1 MFLATERACGSK
13 KHTARITMISLGGCP
28 GHLRGWNGTTRR
40 TEALTDT
47 SRRQGTGRH
56 PIPGCRSNCARRP
69 DGLDGERARPRGH
82 AAAEQRLTR
91 PGPGGNPVCSSRAR
105 VLVSTA
111 YLRARPQKVAGK
123 TRTHLARVCAP
134 SLQQLL
140 SVPAL
145 DYGEVMSKAT
155 AWQARASAA
164 RSPGMVLCCTA
175 AGMLCAV
182 ALLIN
187 ILRFFH
193 LTGGN

>member
-91 PGPGGNPVCSSRAR
+91 PGPGGNPVCSSRAK

-111 YLRARPQKVAGK
+111 YLRARPQKVARK

-134 SLQQLL
+134 STTLIRWNTPSQQH
-140 SVPAL
+140 
-145 DYGEVMSKAT
+145 
-155 AWQARASAA
+155 RASLHIYSCSALRKAA
-164 RSPGMVLCCTA
+164 TRKGIDARNTAHSQLQTWPAFFASSPRSPLCP
-175 AGMLCAV
+175 
-182 ALLIN
+182 
-187 ILRFFH
+187 
-193 LTGGN
+193 

>member
-91 PGPGGNPVCSSRAR
+91 PGPGGNPVCSSRAK

-111 YLRARPQKVAGK
+111 YLRARPQKVDEK
-123 TRTHLARVCAP
+123 TRTHLARVCGPRLWLDP
-134 SLQQLL
+134 SLTLT
-140 SVPAL
+140 L
-145 DYGEVMSKAT
+145 DTIYNFEVGLNKWLHMIHHDPKWSQRLWDQK
-155 AWQARASAA
+155 AA
-164 RSPGMVLCCTA
+164 RSIWVQTL
-175 AGMLCAV
+175 V
-182 ALLIN
+182 
-187 ILRFFH
+187 
-193 LTGGN
+193 

>member
-13 KHTARITMISLGGCP
+13 KHTARITMISLEGCP

-91 PGPGGNPVCSSRAR
+91 PGPGGNPVCSSRAK

-111 YLRARPQKVAGK
+111 YLRARPQKVAEK
-123 TRTHLARVCAP
+123 
-134 SLQQLL
+134 
-140 SVPAL
+140 PAL
-145 DYGEVMSKAT
+145 IWLGFAAQVQGS
-155 AWQARASAA
+155 RALGGLAA
-164 RSPGMVLCCTA
+164 CK
-175 AGMLCAV
+175 
-182 ALLIN
+182 
-187 ILRFFH
+187 ILEPFADSICSVS
-193 LTGGN
+193 

>member
-91 PGPGGNPVCSSRAR
+91 PGLGGNPFYSSRAK

-134 SLQQLL
+134 SGKHIARTAHAAFAPL
-140 SVPAL
+140 S
-145 DYGEVMSKAT
+145 
-155 AWQARASAA
+155 R
-164 RSPGMVLCCTA
+164 
-175 AGMLCAV
+175 CA
-182 ALLIN
+182 
-187 ILRFFH
+187 
-193 LTGGN
+193 LTGGPRNGRPPLLGTSKRQDPHRRSQQHAFDETR